1 MRFSLGCD
9 FPIPPPQSDDEK
21 DTFLIMSMLSVMNQ
35 MDTLFS
41 CLVLVLDEGDAV
53 VIYLFS
59 SRWSFVW
66 FRETCLVLIDASRLV
81 MLHIAPEI
89 YNYVLRGL
97 RLILRKGWNLVM

>member
-1 MRFSLGCD
+1 MI
-9 FPIPPPQSDDEK
+9 FPHPQSDDEK

-41 CLVLVLDEGDAV
+41 CLVLVLVLDESEGDAV

>member
-1 MRFSLGCD
+1 MI
-9 FPIPPPQSDDEK
+9 FPYPLQSDDEK

>member
-9 FPIPPPQSDDEK
+9 FPIPPQSDDEK

-41 CLVLVLDEGDAV
+41 CLVLVLVLDEGEGDAV

-66 FRETCLVLIDASRLV
+66 FSRDLFGTDRCITACDATYST
-81 MLHIAPEI
+81 
-89 YNYVLRGL
+89 
-97 RLILRKGWNLVM
+97 

>member
-1 MRFSLGCD
+1 MI
-9 FPIPPPQSDDEK
+9 FPYPPQSDDEK

-41 CLVLVLDEGDAV
+41 CLVLVLVLDESEGDAV

-81 MLHIAPEI
+81 MLHIAPDI
-89 YNYVLRGL
+89 YNSVLRGL
-97 RLILRKGWNLVM
+97 RSIFREGWNLAM